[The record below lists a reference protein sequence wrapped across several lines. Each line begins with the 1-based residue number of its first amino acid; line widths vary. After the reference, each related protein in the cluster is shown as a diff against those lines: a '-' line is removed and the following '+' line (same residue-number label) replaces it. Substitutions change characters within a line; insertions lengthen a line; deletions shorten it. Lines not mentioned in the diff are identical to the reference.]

1 MNKLYNLIVKKGSEI
16 IKVYSIK
23 KNEVLVG
30 RHSESDLILDDPLV
44 SRRHCKILIKNDSIF
59 IEDLNSTNGTFLN
72 GKRIS
77 FSELKVGDEISIG
90 IYNLIVSAKDI
101 PLDESTREIFNIE
114 KKLSFLLKEEREKIL
129 KLEEIALRDELTGL
143 YTRRAYNQKI
153 KKFLEKADNIYIF
166 FIDIDD
172 FKKFNDTYGHSA
184 GDLLLIFVASLLR
197 ELEDIGFVFRWGG
210 EEFVVFLPDFKKEE
224 IIKIAENLLEKIE
237 KKSEKEI
244 GKKVTVSIGIS
255 LCKNHREI
263 DRKIE
268 EADLLMYRAK
278 EKGKNRIEY
287 SENFKLK

>member
-1 MNKLYNLIVKKGSEI
+1 MNKTYNLIVKKGQEI
-16 IKVYSIK
+16 IKVYPIK

-30 RHSESDLILDDPLV
+30 RHPDCDLVLDDPLV
-44 SRRHCKILIKNDSIF
+44 SRKHCRILIKNDSVF

-77 FSELKVGDEISIG
+77 FSELKIGDEISIG

-101 PLDESTREIFNIE
+101 SLDESTRQIFNIE

-129 KLEEIALRDELTGL
+129 KLEEMALRDELTGL

-184 GDLLLIFVASLLR
+184 GDLLLIFVASVLR
-197 ELEDIGFVFRWGG
+197 KLEDIGFVFRWGG

-224 IIKIAENLLEKIE
+224 IIKIADNLLKEIE
-237 KKSEKEI
+237 GKSEKEI
-244 GKKVTVSIGIS
+244 GKKVTVSIGVS
-255 LCKNHREI
+255 VCENYADI
-263 DRKIE
+263 DKKIE
-268 EADLLMYRAK
+268 EADFAMYRAK
-278 EKGKNRIEY
+278 EKGKNRVE
-287 SENFKLK
+287 F